1 MKCPKCGADDDKV
14 VDSRSVR
21 EGAAIRRRREC
32 TACGCRYTTFEET
45 MPDDLTVV
53 KTDGRRQPFERDK
66 VDKSI
71 RRACGKRPVGD
82 EQIRSMIDRVLAA
95 LPQGGEVASSVIA
108 SLVMNELHK
117 TDEVA
122 YVRFASVYRKFTD
135 VAQFVAEITEISKK

>member
-1 MKCPKCGADDDKV
+1 
-14 VDSRSVR
+14 
-21 EGAAIRRRREC
+21 
-32 TACGCRYTTFEET
+32 